1 MTIEEKKA
9 KIELLA
15 NEMLKC
21 SVENIQKS
29 IKKAI
34 ECSGIDIESWDE
46 NSGPMILPK
55 IILISAIEN
64 EARQHYGLG
73 TSFEKKI
80 KKEVKNI
87 AYFL

>member
-21 SVENIQKS
+21 SIENIQKS
-29 IKKAI
+29 IKRAI
-34 ECSGIDIESWDE
+34 ECSGVDIESWDE

-55 IILISAIEN
+55 TILVATIEN
-64 EARQHYGLG
+64 EARQYYGRG
-73 TSFEKKI
+73 TSFERQI
-80 KKEVKNI
+80 KKDVANI
-87 AYFL
+87 KMFI